1 MENQLVYVFADQTPE
16 LVHDLAF
23 SPRFYWRVPG
33 VGDLPAGRT
42 GTRPHVRPMGTMCRT
57 ARCPPKVNCELLVR
71 AKWRSSANDRF
82 GSGATD
88 CVDRAMSAVPQSR
101 HALTRLARQFRVH
114 ERHFVPQKDR
124 SLFPSEHR
132 NFAPDP
138 VVMASALRAQT
149 PSGVSIGSS
158 GR

>member
-1 MENQLVYVFADQTPE
+1 MALLYTQVAE
-16 LVHDLAF
+16 LYTQVA
-23 SPRFYWRVPG
+23 
-33 VGDLPAGRT
+33 
-42 GTRPHVRPMGTMCRT
+42 
-57 ARCPPKVNCELLVR
+57 
-71 AKWRSSANDRF
+71 
-82 GSGATD
+82 
-88 CVDRAMSAVPQSR
+88 
-101 HALTRLARQFRVH
+101 
-114 ERHFVPQKDR
+114 DR